1 MGNTLDDV
9 LVSPAHLTLML
20 LRYLKD
26 ESMFK
31 MPGGIMLF
39 SVSDIF
45 RSLLPSA
52 PHLTYEQPWVD
63 FGELTLSAC
72 VCEVARG
79 DGSQRTK
86 P

>member
-1 MGNTLDDV
+1 MGNALDDV

-52 PHLTYEQPWVD
+52 PHRPVN
-63 FGELTLSAC
+63 S
-72 VCEVARG
+72 RG
-79 DGSQRTK
+79 LISVS
-86 P
+86 